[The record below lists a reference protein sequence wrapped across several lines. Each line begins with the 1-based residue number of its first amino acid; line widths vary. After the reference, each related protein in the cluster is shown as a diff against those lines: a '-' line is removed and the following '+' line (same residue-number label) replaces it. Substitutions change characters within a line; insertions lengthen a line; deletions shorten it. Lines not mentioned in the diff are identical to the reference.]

1 VTRGWCWATAP
12 LIVAGACWAFLQFG
26 AGAVLVVVAFAGSV
40 IGFAVWALQPEQ
52 PMPRPTAGTVATG
65 LLGGLGLLGLIGWVA
80 AVGAA
85 GLVVCALIVT
95 TGVLVLRARRR
106 PRAATDEPRRPPPPS
121 GAPPRESLAEGPL
134 PLPHTLGELSTADVC
149 WAWRVSYLRVRRPGC
164 PGYEVAF
171 LTELRSACLDE
182 LERRDPAAFSRWLPA
197 ARAAA
202 DPARAFCPESR
213 QR

>member
-1 VTRGWCWATAP
+1 VWCWATAP
-12 LIVAGACWAFLQFG
+12 LIVAGAGWAFLQFG
-26 AGAVLVVVAFAGSV
+26 AGAALVVVAFAGSV
-40 IGFAVWALQPEQ
+40 TGFAAWALQGEQ
-52 PMPRPTAGTVATG
+52 PTPRPTAGTVATG

-121 GAPPRESLAEGPL
+121 GAPPLESLAEGPL